1 MALDIELYRRIIY
14 APSARSKQGPR
25 RISVIDIHPEGATRT
40 LLFVHGYGGSVTQ
53 WLYQLRF
60 FGQSMR
66 VIAPD
71 LRGHGLSDDPR
82 GLAYTMDGLVQD
94 MELVLEGLDVQ
105 GPIHLIAH
113 SFGGAFATEY
123 AILYPEKVRSL
134 VLIGVT
140 TRFTMTPLL
149 GRLINVPDPL
159 FSFAAKKLG
168 VALFASQR
176 TLKGMLDGILSPW
189 SMKQLAVPT
198 LVMLGQRD
206 RVFLRTQYE
215 DVLRCIAGAQ
225 LVDIPASAHLVQLER
240 PDAVN
245 RAISRFIEKQQP
257 NAETVGGGAE
267 SVKQQQSMLQH
278 GVRSTLLAA
287 QRSEMPWL
295 NHYDSGVPAQIP
307 QPKQLLHEMLS
318 TSARAF
324 PDHPAIIFFGKKM
337 RYRDLD
343 RLSTRFAHALRG
355 LGIKTGDR
363 VAIVLPNIP
372 QCVIAFYGALK
383 AGAIVVFGN
392 PLLDEQELHRQFR
405 DSGAQLLLT
414 LKSHRSMAERVCADT
429 SITQVMYTDV
439 REYLPMRRRMSL
451 VSLIEE
457 GSLAS
462 QNAPHTLLPH
472 TSLPT
477 DKEVRETSSPPADAA
492 PITGE
497 VLVGAEPTSPSG
509 HASFR
514 TFSFQHLLRRQTTAP
529 LESGTT
535 SSDLALIQYT
545 AGMTGPPKGVM
556 LSHRNLVVNVLQR
569 CHWMT
574 DAARGREVILSMF
587 PLSHIYGI
595 TTGMNAA
602 IAMAGALLL
611 VPTSRTDQVLETVQ
625 RYRPSMF
632 IGYPALFLAIANYP
646 HVRKYGVAAIRI
658 CVSGSTPL
666 SVEVQEAFEK
676 LTQGRLVE
684 AYALTEAS
692 PTTHAKPYKGERRV
706 GSIGLPLPSTHA
718 RIAHLETG
726 EPLPPGEVGELL
738 IRGPQVMQGYWN
750 LPEETAQALRDGW
763 LHTGDVAWMDE
774 DGFFTIIDHKT
785 DLVLSGALHVYP
797 RDVEEVL
804 YEHPKVLEVAVI
816 SIFAPAEK
824 DESSTTSIP
833 ASPFIKAFV
842 VLKRGQQATAEE
854 LLAYARE
861 RLDTYKLPQQ
871 IEFRTE
877 LPKNTVGK
885 VLRGLLI
892 QEYSSPTD

>member
-1 MALDIELYRRIIY
+1 MALDIELYRRILY
-14 APSARSKQGPR
+14 APAARRKQEPR

-71 LRGHGLSDDPR
+71 LRGHGLSDDPV
-82 GLAYTMDGLVQD
+82 GLAYTMAGLVQD

-105 GPIHLIAH
+105 GPVHLIAH

-123 AILYPEKVRSL
+123 AIRYPERVRSL

-149 GRLINVPDPL
+149 GRLINIPDPL

-168 VALFASQR
+168 VALFAPQR
-176 TLKGMLDGILSPW
+176 TLKGMLDGILSTW
-189 SMKQLAVPT
+189 SMKQLAIPT

-215 DVLRCIAGAQ
+215 DVLRCIANAQ
-225 LVDIPASAHLVQLER
+225 LVDIPVSAHLVQLER

-245 RAISRFIEKQQP
+245 RAISRFIEKQEP
-257 NAETVGGGAE
+257 NVEVVGGGAE
-267 SVKQQQSMLQH
+267 SVQQQQRMLQH

-318 TSARAF
+318 TSACAF
-324 PDHPAIIFFGKKM
+324 PEHPAIIFFGKKI
-337 RYRDLD
+337 RYHVLD
-343 RLSTRFAHALRG
+343 RLSTRFARALRS
-355 LGIKTGDR
+355 LGIKPGDR

-392 PLLDEQELHRQFR
+392 PLLDEQELQRQLR
-405 DSGAQLLLT
+405 DSEAQLLLT
-414 LKSHRSMAERVCADT
+414 LKSHSSMAERVCAGT
-429 SITQVMYTDV
+429 SITQVVYTDV
-439 REYLPMRRRMSL
+439 REYLPLRRRASL
-451 VSLIEE
+451 VRLIEE

-462 QNAPHTLLPH
+462 QNAFHTLLPH
-472 TSLPT
+472 VSLPIE
-477 DKEVRETSSPPADAA
+477 KEVSSPVNAVSLSGD
-492 PITGE
+492 
-497 VLVGAEPTSPSG
+497 VLVGVEPTSPSR
-509 HASFR
+509 ASFR
-514 TFSFQHLLRRQTTAP
+514 TFSFQHLLRRQSTIP

-569 CHWMT
+569 SHWMT
-574 DAARGREVILSMF
+574 DAVRGQEVILSLF

-595 TTGMNAA
+595 TTGMNAS
-602 IAMAGALLL
+602 IALAGTLLL

-625 RYRPSMF
+625 RYRPSML
-632 IGYPALFLAIANYP
+632 IGYPALFLSIANYP
-646 HVRKYGVAAIRI
+646 NVRKYGVAAIRI

-666 SVEVQEAFEK
+666 SVEAQEAFEK
-676 LTQGRLVE
+676 LTRGHLVE

-718 RIAHLETG
+718 RIVHLETG
-726 EPLPPGEVGELL
+726 ATLPPGEVGELL

-750 LPEETAQALRDGW
+750 LPEETSQALRDGW
-763 LHTGDVAWMDE
+763 LHTGDVALMDE
-774 DGFFTIIDHKT
+774 DGFFSIIDHKQ
-785 DLVLSGALHVYP
+785 DLVLSGAFYVYT

-804 YEHPKVLEVAVI
+804 YEHPKILEVAVI
-816 SIFAPAEK
+816 SIVVPAEK
-824 DESSTTSIP
+824 DESGTIGTP
-833 ASPFIKAFV
+833 ASPLIKAFV
-842 VLKRGQQATAEE
+842 VLKRGQRATTEE
-854 LLAYARE
+854 MLAYARE
-861 RLDTYKLPQQ
+861 RLDAYKLPQQ

-892 QEYSSPTD
+892 QEHPSPTD